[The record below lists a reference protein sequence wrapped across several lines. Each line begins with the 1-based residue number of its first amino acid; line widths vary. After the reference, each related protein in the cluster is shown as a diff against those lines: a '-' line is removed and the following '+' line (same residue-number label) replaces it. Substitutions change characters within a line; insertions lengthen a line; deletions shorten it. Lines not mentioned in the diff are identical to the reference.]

1 MLADLRYAFRMLLKA
16 PGFAFVAV
24 LTLGLGIG
32 ANSAIFSVME
42 PMLLRPLP
50 FPNENRI
57 VAVWGKTGGMFGDR
71 DVFSYP
77 NYADLRDQN
86 RSLDGLAAFNRTAAV
101 LNQAE
106 TSQALEGVAVS
117 PEIFRVLGVKPSLG
131 RAFTADED
139 RPGAGAPVVLLTYP
153 LWQRAFAGDR
163 HIVGQQISLS
173 SRSYTVIGVMPPGW
187 KFPVEEEHIDYA
199 IPLNTLIGPNAQNRA
214 AIFLSVVGRLKPN
227 VSIAQA
233 TAELDA
239 IGAHLAQQYPDS
251 NTGRETVSIIS
262 YHDDVVG
269 NVRPALLVLSGA
281 VLLVLL
287 IACANVAN
295 LLLARA
301 AVRSREIAIRT
312 ALGAS
317 RRVIVRQLLCES
329 LLLALIGGTAGLL
342 LASWSVDLLGS
353 LAAQALPYLG
363 AIRVNSSVAVF
374 TFALATGSTLL
385 FGLIPA
391 LQISRPNLN
400 ESLQQG
406 AKGSSGGLQSHRLRA
421 LLVISQVALSLLLLT
436 GAGLLIKSFMN
447 LRATD
452 PGFVPDRLM
461 TTQINLPR
469 VRYENDT
476 TRQLRVFQAIQA
488 KLAAIPGVQLAG
500 GADPLP
506 LGGNTRFSS
515 FVVDGAAPLPPGQ
528 EDSAGRLAVTPDYF
542 QTMKTPLLSG
552 RTFTPNDDAKARGVA
567 IVNQAFARHFF
578 PGRGAIG
585 QRILLGRNAEERR
598 PLEIVGVVA
607 DSRHDALN
615 TEAGPEFYLPF
626 AQDTGRGLD
635 LVLRLATPHLS
646 GLDAAV
652 RNAIQSVDKD
662 LFVPP
667 LKPMSSFLATQLA
680 QPRFN
685 MLLLAIFAGL
695 AVLLAAIGIYGVI
708 AYSVVQRTREIGIRM
723 ALGAQRR
730 DMLTLVLRQSLGV
743 VAIGVGL
750 GLVAAFA
757 GTRLIASLLYGVGAN
772 DAVTYASVV
781 ALLGV
786 AAFCASYIPAH
797 RATKV
802 DPMEALRYE

>member
-1 MLADLRYAFRMLLKA
+1 MLADLRHACRMLLKA
-16 PGFAFVAV
+16 PGFTLVAV
-24 LTLGLGIG
+24 LTLALGIG
-32 ANSAIFSVME
+32 ANSAIFSVVE
-42 PMLLRPLP
+42 PMLLRSLP
-50 FPNENRI
+50 FPQADKI
-57 VAVWGKTGGMFGDR
+57 VMVWGKTGGMFGDR
-71 DVFSYP
+71 DVWSFP
-77 NYADLRDQN
+77 NYADMRDQN
-86 RSLDGLAAFNRTAAV
+86 RSFRALAAFTLTASV

-106 TSQALEGVAVS
+106 TSQALEGVAIS
-117 PEIFRVLGVKPSLG
+117 PQVFETLGIKPLLG
-131 RAFTADED
+131 RTYTAEED
-139 RPGAGAPVVLLTYP
+139 RPGAAAPVVLLTYP
-153 LWQRAFAGDR
+153 LWQRAFGGDR
-163 HIVGQQISLS
+163 HIVGKQISLS
-173 SRSYTVIGVMPPGW
+173 SRSYTVLGVMPPGW
-187 KFPVEEEHIDYA
+187 KFPVEAEHVDYA
-199 IPLNTLIGPNAQNRA
+199 IPLHALIGANAQNRA
-214 AIFLSVVGRLKPN
+214 AVFLSMVGRLKPS

-233 TAELDA
+233 TAELNA
-239 IGAHLAQQYPDS
+239 IGAHLAQQYPEANS
-251 NTGRETVSIIS
+251 GRENVSIVTL
-262 YHDDVVG
+262 HDDVVG
-269 NVRPALLVLSGA
+269 NVRPALLVLTGA
-281 VLLVLL
+281 VVLVLL

-301 AVRSREIAIRT
+301 AARSREIAIRT
-312 ALGAS
+312 ALGAG
-317 RRVIVRQLLCES
+317 RALIVRQLLSES
-329 LLLALIGGTAGLL
+329 LLLALIGGAAGLL
-342 LASWSVDLLGS
+342 FAWWGVDLLGT
-353 LAAQALPYLG
+353 LAAQALPHLG
-363 AIRVNSSVAVF
+363 QIRVNSSVSVF

-391 LQISRPNLN
+391 LQISRPDVN
-400 ESLQQG
+400 ETLQQG
-406 AKGSSGGLQSHRLRA
+406 AKGSTGGLQSHRLRA

-436 GAGLLIKSFMN
+436 GSGLLIKSFFN
-447 LRATD
+447 LRAIN

-461 TTQINLPR
+461 TAAINLPR

-476 TRQLRVFQAIQA
+476 ARQLRVFQAIQA
-488 KLAAIPGVQLAG
+488 RLSAIPGVQLAG

-552 RTFTPNDDAKARGVA
+552 RTFTPNDEANARGVT
-567 IVNQAFARHFF
+567 IVNQAFAKHFF
-578 PGRGAIG
+578 PGQSAIG
-585 QRILLGRNAEERR
+585 QRILLGRTAEERR
-598 PLEIVGVVA
+598 PLEIVGVVG

-626 AQDTGRGLD
+626 AQDIGRSLD

-646 GLDAAV
+646 GLDTAV
-652 RNAIQSVDKD
+652 RNAVQSVDKD

-667 LKPMSSFLATQLA
+667 LKPMSSFLDSQLA

-730 DMLTLVLRQSLGV
+730 DMLTLVLRQSLTV

-750 GLVAAFA
+750 GLLAAFA
-757 GTRLIASLLYGVGAN
+757 GTRLLGSLLYGVAPN
-772 DAVTYASVV
+772 DFLTYAGVV
-781 ALLGV
+781 ALLGA
-786 AAFCASYIPAH
+786 AAFCASYIPAR

>member
-16 PGFAFVAV
+16 PGFTLVAV
-24 LTLGLGIG
+24 VTLALGIG
-32 ANSAIFSVME
+32 ANSAIFSVVE

-50 FPNENRI
+50 FPDASRI
-57 VAVWGKTGGMFGDR
+57 VMIWEKTGGMFGDR

-86 RSLDGLAAFNRTAAV
+86 RSFQALAAFTRSASV

-106 TSQALEGVAVS
+106 TSQALEGVAIS
-117 PEIFRVLGVKPSLG
+117 PQVFDVLGIKPLLG
-131 RAFTADED
+131 RTYTAEED
-139 RPGAGAPVVLLTYP
+139 QPDAGAPVVVLTYP

-163 HIVGQQISLS
+163 RIVGRQISLS
-173 SRSYTVIGVMPPGW
+173 SRSYTVLGVMPPGW
-187 KFPVEEEHIDYA
+187 KFPVEAEHVDYA
-199 IPLNTLIGPNAQNRA
+199 MPLHALIGANAQNRD
-214 AIFLSVVGRLKPN
+214 AIFLSLVGRLKPTI
-227 VSIAQA
+227 SIAQA
-233 TAELDA
+233 TAELNA
-239 IGAHLAQQYPDS
+239 IGARLARQYPES
-251 NTGRETVSIIS
+251 NAGRENVSILTL
-262 YHDDVVG
+262 HDDVVG

-281 VLLVLL
+281 VVLVLL

-301 AVRSREIAIRT
+301 AARSREIAIRT

-317 RRVIVRQLLCES
+317 RALLVRQLLCES

-342 LASWSVDLLGS
+342 LAWWGVDLLGT
-353 LAAQALPYLG
+353 LAAQALPHLG
-363 AIRVNSSVAVF
+363 QVRVNSSVGTF
-374 TFALATGSTLL
+374 TFALATASTLL

-391 LQISRPNLN
+391 LQISRPNVN
-400 ESLQQG
+400 ETLQQG
-406 AKGSSGGLQSHRLRA
+406 AKGSTGGLQTHRLRA

-436 GAGLLIKSFMN
+436 GAGLLIKSFFN
-447 LRATD
+447 LRAIN

-469 VRYENDT
+469 VRYEKDPA
-476 TRQLRVFQAIQA
+476 RQLRVFQAIEA
-488 KLAAIPGVQLAG
+488 KLAAIPGVQLVG

-515 FVVDGAAPLPPGQ
+515 FVIEGAAPLPPGQ
-528 EDSAGRLAVTPDYF
+528 EESAGRLAVTPDYF
-542 QTMKTPLLSG
+542 QTMKIPLLGG
-552 RTFTPNDDAKARGVA
+552 RVFTPNDNAKAGNVM

-578 PGRGAIG
+578 PGRSALG
-585 QRILLGRNAEERR
+585 QRVLLGRNQAEMRR
-598 PLEIVGVVA
+598 LEIVGVVG

-626 AQDTGRGLD
+626 AQDTGRSLD

-652 RNAIQSVDKD
+652 RGAVQNVDKD

-667 LKPMSSFLATQLA
+667 LKPMSSFLASQVA

-723 ALGAQRR
+723 ALGAQRG
-730 DMLTLVLRQSLGV
+730 DLLALVLRQSLSV
-743 VAIGVGL
+743 VAIGVAL
-750 GLVAAFA
+750 GLLASFA
-757 GTRLIASLLYGVGAN
+757 GTRLLASLLYGVGAN
-772 DAVTYASVV
+772 DALTYACVV
-781 ALLGV
+781 LLLGA
-786 AAFCASYIPAH
+786 AAFCASYIPAR

>member
-1 MLADLRYAFRMLLKA
+1 MLTDLRYALRMLLKS
-16 PGFAFVAV
+16 PGFTLVAV
-24 LTLGLGIG
+24 LTLALGIG
-32 ANSAIFSVME
+32 ANSAIFSVIE
-42 PMLLRPLP
+42 PMLLRSLP
-50 FPNENRI
+50 FPGENHI
-57 VAVWGKTGGMFGDR
+57 VAVWAKTGGMFGDR

-86 RSLDGLAAFNRTAAV
+86 KSLQALAAFTRAAAV

-117 PEIFRVLGVKPSLG
+117 PEIFDVLGIKPSLG
-131 RAFTADED
+131 RVFTAEED
-139 RPGAGAPVVLLTYP
+139 RPEAGAPVVVLTYP
-153 LWQRAFAGDR
+153 LWQRAFGGDR
-163 HIVGQQISLS
+163 RIVGQQISLS
-173 SRSYTVIGVMPPGW
+173 SRSYTVLGVMPPGW
-187 KFPVEEEHIDYA
+187 KFPVEEEHVDYV
-199 IPLNTLIGPNAQNRA
+199 IPLNALIGANAQNRN
-214 AIFLSVVGRLKPN
+214 AIFLSLVGRLKPN

-233 TAELDA
+233 TAELNA

-251 NTGRETVSIIS
+251 NTGRENVSIVT

-281 VLLVLL
+281 VVLVLL

-295 LLLARA
+295 LLLARSA
-301 AVRSREIAIRT
+301 ARSREIAIRT

-317 RRVIVRQLLCES
+317 RAIVVRQLLCES
-329 LLLALIGGTAGLL
+329 LLLAIIGGTAGLL
-342 LASWSVDLLGS
+342 LAWWSVDLLGS
-353 LAAQALPYLG
+353 LAAQALPHL
-363 AIRVNSSVAVF
+363 AQIRVNSSVAAF
-374 TFALATGSTLL
+374 TFVLATASTLL

-391 LQISRPNLN
+391 LQISRPNVN
-400 ESLQQG
+400 ETLQQG

-436 GAGLLIKSFMN
+436 GSGLLIKSFVN

-469 VRYENDT
+469 VSYDKDPA
-476 TRQLRVFQAIQA
+476 RQLRVFQGIEA
-488 KLAAIPGVQLAG
+488 KLAAIPGVQLVG
-500 GADPLP
+500 GVDPLP

-528 EDSAGRLAVTPDYF
+528 EDSSGRLEVTPDYF
-542 QTMKTPLLSG
+542 RAMKIPLLTG
-552 RTFTPNDDAKARGVA
+552 RFFTPNDDEKARAVT

-578 PGRGAIG
+578 PGRSA
-585 QRILLGRNAEERR
+585 LGRRLMLGRTPGEMR
-598 PLEIVGVVA
+598 PLEIVGVVG

-615 TEAGPEFYLPF
+615 TPATPEFYLPF
-626 AQDTGRGLD
+626 AQDTGRSLD
-635 LVLRLATPHLS
+635 LVLRLATPRLS

-652 RNAIQSVDKD
+652 RSAIQSVDKD

-723 ALGAQRR
+723 ALGAQRGE
-730 DMLTLVLRQSLGV
+730 MLGMILRQSLSV
-743 VAIGVGL
+743 VAVGVGI
-750 GLVAAFA
+750 GLLAAFA
-757 GTRLIASLLYGVGAN
+757 GTRLLASLLYGVAPN
-772 DAVTYASVV
+772 DFFTYAGVV
-781 ALLGV
+781 ALLGG
-786 AAFCASYIPAH
+786 AAIFASYIPAR

>member
-1 MLADLRYAFRMLLKA
+1 MNDLRYALRMLLKS
-16 PGFAFVAV
+16 PGFTLVAV
-24 LTLGLGIG
+24 LTLALGIG
-32 ANSAIFSVME
+32 ANSAIFSVIE

-50 FPNENRI
+50 FPHEDRI

-86 RSLDGLAAFNRTAAV
+86 KSLQSLAAYTRAGAV

-106 TSQALEGVAVS
+106 TSQALEGVAIS
-117 PEIFRVLGVKPSLG
+117 PEIFDVLGIKPSLG
-131 RAFTADED
+131 RVFTAEED
-139 RPGAGAPVVLLTYP
+139 RPGAGAPVVVLTYP

-163 HIVGQQISLS
+163 RIVGQQISLS
-173 SRSYTVIGVMPPGW
+173 SRSYTVLGVMPPGW
-187 KFPVEEEHIDYA
+187 KFPVEAEHVDYV
-199 IPLNTLIGPNAQNRA
+199 IPLNNLIGDSAKTRG
-214 AIFLSVVGRLKPN
+214 AIFLSLVGRLKPN

-239 IGAHLAQQYPDS
+239 IGAHLAQQYPDD
-251 NTGRETVSIIS
+251 NTGRENVSILP

-269 NVRPALLVLSGA
+269 NVRPALLVLAGA
-281 VLLVLL
+281 VVLVLL

-301 AVRSREIAIRT
+301 AARSREIAIRT

-317 RRVIVRQLLCES
+317 RALVVRQLLAES

-342 LASWSVDLLGS
+342 LAWWSVDLLGT
-353 LAAQALPYLG
+353 LAAQALPHLG
-363 AIRVNSSVAVF
+363 QIRVNSSVAAF

-391 LQISRPNLN
+391 LQISRPNVN
-400 ESLQQG
+400 ETLQQG
-406 AKGSSGGLQSHRLRA
+406 AKGSTGGLQSHRLRA

-436 GAGLLIKSFMN
+436 GSGLLIKSFMN

-469 VRYENDT
+469 VHYEKDSAQ
-476 TRQLRVFQAIQA
+476 QLRVFQAIEA
-488 KLAAIPGVQLAG
+488 KLAVIPGVQLVG
-500 GADPLP
+500 GGDPLP

-515 FVVDGAAPLPPGQ
+515 FVVEGAAPLPPGQ

-542 QTMKTPLLSG
+542 RTMKIPLLHG
-552 RTFTPNDDAKARGVA
+552 RFFTPNDGEKARSVT

-578 PGRGAIG
+578 A
-585 QRILLGRNAEERR
+585 GRNAVGQRLTLGRTPEEMQ
-598 PLEIVGVVA
+598 PLEIVGVVG

-615 TEAGPEFYLPF
+615 TAATPEFYRPF
-626 AQDTGRGLD
+626 AQDTGRSLD
-635 LVLRLATPHLS
+635 LVLRLATPHLN

-652 RNAIQSVDKD
+652 RSAIQSVDND

-723 ALGAQRR
+723 ALGAQRG
-730 DMLTLVLRQSLGV
+730 DMLALVLWQSLSV
-743 VAIGVGL
+743 VAIGIGVGL
-750 GLVAAFA
+750 LAAFA
-757 GTRLIASLLYGVGAN
+757 GTRLLASLLYGVGAN
-772 DAVTYASVV
+772 DVITYASVV
-781 ALLGV
+781 ALLGA
-786 AAFCASYIPAH
+786 AAFCASYIPAR